1 MKTTQAKAIAVG
13 GVLAAMAVVI
23 QGLGG
28 LIPVATFVL
37 PVLCMF
43 LECVVLRMCGK
54 RLTWAWFGAVAI
66 LGLLVGPDKESA
78 MLFLLLGY
86 YPIVKPSLDRLPL
99 SWLWKLLL
107 FQCVVAVAYLILIYL
122 LGMEQLAREYMEL
135 GLWFFAAMLLM
146 GNVTFLLLDKA
157 LDRFLKISRRFNGK
171 NRKL

>member
-28 LIPVATFVL
+28 LIPIATFVL

-43 LECVVLRMCGK
+43 LECVVLGMCGK

-107 FQCVVAVAYLILIYL
+107 FQCVVAIAYLILIYL
-122 LGMEQLAREYMEL
+122 LGMEQLIQEYLGL
-135 GLWFFAAMLLM
+135 GLWFFVVMLLM

-157 LDRFLKISRRFNGK
+157 LDRFLKISRTRRNKKF
-171 NRKL
+171 

>member
-1 MKTTQAKAIAVG
+1 MKTAQAKAIAVG
-13 GVLAAMAVVI
+13 GVLAAMAIVI

-43 LECVVLRMCGK
+43 LECVVLRICGK

-66 LGLLVGPDKESA
+66 LGLLVCPDKESV

-86 YPIVKPSLDRLPL
+86 YPIIKPSLDRLPL

-122 LGMEQLAREYMEL
+122 MGMEQLIQEYMGL
-135 GLWFFAAMLLM
+135 GLWFFGAMLLM

-157 LDRFLKISRRFNGK
+157 LDRFLKISRTGK
-171 NRKL
+171 TRKF

>member
-1 MKTTQAKAIAVG
+1 MKMTQAKAIAVG

-28 LIPVATFVL
+28 LIPIATFVL

-66 LGLLVGPDKESA
+66 LGLLIGPDKESA

-86 YPIVKPSLDRLPL
+86 YPIVKPSLDRVPL

-107 FQCVVAVAYLILIYL
+107 FQCVVAIAYLILIYL
-122 LGMEQLAREYMEL
+122 LGMEQLIQEYLGL
-135 GLWFFAAMLLM
+135 GLWFFVAMLLM
-146 GNVTFLLLDKA
+146 GNATFLLLDKA
-157 LDRFLKISRRFNGK
+157 LDRFLKISRT
-171 NRKL
+171 RKPRKF

>member
-1 MKTTQAKAIAVG
+1 
-13 GVLAAMAVVI
+13 
-23 QGLGG
+23 
-28 LIPVATFVL
+28 
-37 PVLCMF
+37 MF

-107 FQCVVAVAYLILIYL
+107 FQCVVAIAYLILIYL
-122 LGMEQLAREYMEL
+122 LGMKQLVREYTEL
-135 GLWFFAAMLLM
+135 GLWFFMAMLII

-157 LDRFLKISRRFNGK
+157 LDRFLKISRT
-171 NRKL
+171 RKPRKF

>member
-1 MKTTQAKAIAVG
+1 MKISYAKAIAVG
-13 GVLAAMAVVI
+13 GVFAAMAVVI

-43 LECVVLRMCGK
+43 LECVVLGLCGK
-54 RLTWAWFGAVAI
+54 RVTWAWFGAVAI
-66 LGLLVGPDKESA
+66 LGLLVGADKESA

-86 YPIVKPSLDRLPL
+86 YPIIKPRLDRLPL

-122 LGMEQLAREYMEL
+122 LGMEQLVREYTQL
-135 GLWFFAAMLLM
+135 GVWAFAVMLLL
-146 GNVTFLLLDKA
+146 GNVTFLLLDSA
-157 LDRFLKISRRFNGK
+157 LGRFLWKSKQFRDK
-171 NRKL
+171 KKHL

>member
-1 MKTTQAKAIAVG
+1 MKTTQAKAVAVG
-13 GVLAAMAVVI
+13 GVFAAMAVVI

-28 LIPVATFVL
+28 LVPVATFVL

-43 LECVVLRMCGK
+43 LECVVLRICGK

-66 LGLLVGPDKESA
+66 LGRLVCPDKGSA

-86 YPIVKPSLDRLPL
+86 YPIIKPGLDRLPL

-122 LGMEQLAREYMEL
+122 MGMEQLIQEYMGL
-135 GLWFFAAMLLM
+135 GLWFFGAMLLM

-157 LDRFLKISRRFNGK
+157 LDRFLKISRTGK
-171 NRKL
+171 TRKF

>member
-1 MKTTQAKAIAVG
+1 
-13 GVLAAMAVVI
+13 
-23 QGLGG
+23 
-28 LIPVATFVL
+28 
-37 PVLCMF
+37 MF

-86 YPIVKPSLDRLPL
+86 YPIVKPSMDRLPL

-107 FQCVVAVAYLILIYL
+107 FQCVVAIAYLILIYL
-122 LGMEQLAREYMEL
+122 LGMNQLVREYTEL
-135 GLWFFAAMLLM
+135 GLWFFVAMLIM

-157 LDRFLKISRRFNGK
+157 LDRFLKISRT
-171 NRKL
+171 RKSRKF

>member
-1 MKTTQAKAIAVG
+1 MKTTQAKAVAVG
-13 GVLAAMAVVI
+13 GVFAAMAVVI

-43 LECVVLRMCGK
+43 LECVVLRICGK

-66 LGLLVGPDKESA
+66 LSLLVCPDKESA

-86 YPIVKPSLDRLPL
+86 YPIIKPGLDRLPL

-107 FQCVVAVAYLILIYL
+107 FQCVVAVAYLMLIYL
-122 LGMEQLAREYMEL
+122 MGMEQLIQEYMGL
-135 GLWFFAAMLLM
+135 GLWFFGAMLLM

-157 LDRFLKISRRFNGK
+157 LDRFLKISRTGK
-171 NRKL
+171 TRKF

>member
-1 MKTTQAKAIAVG
+1 MKTTQAKAVAVG
-13 GVLAAMAVVI
+13 GVFAAMAVVI

-28 LIPVATFVL
+28 LVPVATFVL

-43 LECVVLRMCGK
+43 LECVVLRIGGK

-66 LGLLVGPDKESA
+66 LGLLVCPDKESA

-86 YPIVKPSLDRLPL
+86 YPIIKPSLDRLPL

-107 FQCVVAVAYLILIYL
+107 FQCVVAVAYLMLIYL
-122 LGMEQLAREYMEL
+122 LGMEQLIQEYMGL
-135 GLWFFAAMLLM
+135 GLWFFGAMLLM

-157 LDRFLKISRRFNGK
+157 LDRFLKISRTGK
-171 NRKL
+171 TRKF

>member
-1 MKTTQAKAIAVG
+1 MKTAQAKAVAVG
-13 GVLAAMAVVI
+13 GVFAAMAVVI

-28 LIPVATFVL
+28 LVPVATFVL

-43 LECVVLRMCGK
+43 LECVVLRICGK

-66 LGLLVGPDKESA
+66 LGLLACPDMESA
-78 MLFLLLGY
+78 ILFLLLGY
-86 YPIVKPSLDRLPL
+86 YPIIKPSLDRLPL

-122 LGMEQLAREYMEL
+122 LGMEQLIQEYMGL
-135 GLWFFAAMLLM
+135 GLWFFGAMLLM

-157 LDRFLKISRRFNGK
+157 LDRFLKISRTGK
-171 NRKL
+171 TRKF